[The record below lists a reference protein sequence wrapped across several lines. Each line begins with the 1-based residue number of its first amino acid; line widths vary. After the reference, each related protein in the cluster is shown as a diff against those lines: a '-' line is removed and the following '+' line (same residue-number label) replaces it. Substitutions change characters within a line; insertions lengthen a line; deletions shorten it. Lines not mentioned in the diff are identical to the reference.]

1 MRAWAPALLA
11 AGFALAAQPATAS
24 LAADASYADQV
35 GFDQHPDRL
44 LPLQLDFRDERGERV
59 RLADYLG
66 ATPAALVFAYYNCS
80 NLCPTVIHHLAQ
92 RLAGASGP
100 AARSLPVVVVSIDP
114 HDSPAQAA
122 QMKAGAEGGALP
134 GAERWHFLTGEQSA
148 IAELTGAA
156 GFRYAYEPATRQYA
170 HAAGYILLT
179 PQGRIARYFFGF
191 GFTSSQLEQSID
203 EAAALRIS
211 TPVERLLL
219 LCFHYDPLIGRHSGT
234 VMAALR
240 GVSAA
245 ALLGLLA
252 FGLVRRERAQRR
264 ARRTVV
270 AP

>member
-1 MRAWAPALLA
+1 MSVWAPALLA
-11 AGFALAAQPATAS
+11 AGLAMAAQPGTAALAAN
-24 LAADASYADQV
+24 ASYADQV

-44 LPLQLDFRDERGERV
+44 LPLQLEFRDERGARV

-134 GAERWHFLTGEQSA
+134 GVQRWHFLTGEQSA

-179 PQGRIARYFFGF
+179 PQGRIARYFLGF
-191 GFTSSQLEQSID
+191 DFTSSQLEQSID

-245 ALLGLLA
+245 ALLALLA
-252 FGLVRRERAQRR
+252 FGLVRRAQRR

>member
-1 MRAWAPALLA
+1 MKAWAAAALA
-11 AGFALAAQPATAS
+11 AGLAMAAQPGTAALAAN
-24 LAADASYADQV
+24 ASYADRV
-35 GFDQHPDRL
+35 GFDQHPGRL
-44 LPLQLDFRDERGERV
+44 LPLQLDFRDERGARV

-66 ATPAALVFAYYNCS
+66 AAPAAVVFAYYNCS

-92 RLAGASGP
+92 RLAGVSDP
-100 AARSLPVVVVSIDP
+100 AARSLQVLVVSIDP

-134 GAERWHFLTGEQSA
+134 GADRWHFLTGEEPA
-148 IAELTGAA
+148 ISELARAA
-156 GFRYAYEPATRQYA
+156 GFRYAYDPETRQYA

-191 GFTSSQLEQSID
+191 GFTSSELAQSID

-211 TPVERLLL
+211 TPIERLLL
-219 LCFHYDPLIGRHSGT
+219 LCFHYDPLTGRYSDV

-245 ALLGLLA
+245 ALLALLA
-252 FGLVRRERAQRR
+252 FGLVRRGRAHRR